1 MTLFYEYFI
10 NSKRNKLTFTC
21 QSVKVNFVSKI
32 KDLTSGSIFSQII
45 KLAIPIIA
53 TSFVQMAYNMIDMA
67 WLGNVGSETAGAV
80 GMASYLVWLG
90 SSLILIPKIGAEVC
104 VSQSIGRKNMN
115 EAIAFTRNAFGLSFA
130 IAIGFAMLVWLF
142 TGPIIN
148 LFQIE
153 SDFVNQTA
161 YVYLRIVAIGMPF
174 TYSNITLSGIYN
186 GTGNTKIPFY
196 ANAVGLIINMIIDP
210 ILIFG
215 WGAIPAMGAE
225 GAAIATVGSQLLVFG
240 IFIYLLKGKNRPVPT
255 KRYLGKLKKQFLSP
269 ILKIGGPVA
278 LQSACF
284 ALLAMVLARVM
295 NNIAQ
300 GNSMPLSVQSIGSQI
315 EALSW
320 MTALG
325 FSSALGTFTG
335 QNYGAKRWDRIQKG
349 FFITLGI
356 ASVLG
361 LISTAL
367 FYFFGTEVFTLFIK
381 GNEPAVLKM
390 GAVYLI
396 ILSYSQV
403 FMCVEITATGAF
415 NGIGKAM
422 PPAIIGITG
431 NLLRIP
437 FAFLFAYTLV
447 DLLPLFQEYI
457 NHDFVP
463 VTAVWWGLTLSSI
476 LKGSVLFLGFIILL
490 LRHPENDQELPFQK
504 KWISLLPSRLRQQT
518 IIVSP
523 IESEENKNN
532 KKEL

>member
-1 MTLFYEYFI
+1 M
-10 NSKRNKLTFTC
+10 SH
-21 QSVKVNFVSKI
+21 I
-32 KDLTSGSIFSQII
+32 KDLTSGNIFSQIL

-67 WLGNVGSETAGAV
+67 WLGNVGSETVGAV

-90 SSLILIPKIGAEVC
+90 SSLMYIPKIGAEVC
-104 VSQSIGRKNMN
+104 ISQSIGRKNMN
-115 EAIAFTRNAFGLSFA
+115 EATAFTRNALGLSF
-130 IAIGFAMLVWLF
+130 ILSIGFAILVWLF
-142 TGPIIN
+142 TGTIIS

-161 YVYLRIVAIGMPF
+161 FIYLRIVAIGMPF

-186 GTGNTKIPFY
+186 GTGKTKTPFFV
-196 ANAVGLIINMIIDP
+196 NAIGLIVNIIIDP

-225 GAAIATVGSQLLVFG
+225 GAAIATVSSQLLVFG
-240 IFIYLLKGKNRPVPT
+240 IFIFLLKGKYQPLST
-255 KRYLGKLKKQFLSP
+255 KHYLGKLQKQFLKP
-269 ILKIGGPVA
+269 IVKIGGPVT

-284 ALLAMVLARVM
+284 ALLAIVLARVM
-295 NNIAQ
+295 NDIAQ
-300 GNSMPLSVQSIGSQI
+300 GNSMPLSVQSIGSQV

-349 FFITLGI
+349 FFVTLGI

-367 FYFFGTEVFTLFIK
+367 FYFFGAEVFSLFIK
-381 GNEPAVLKM
+381 QNEPAVLKM
-390 GAVYLI
+390 GIVYLI

-422 PPAIIGITG
+422 PPSIIGIIG

-437 FAFLFAYTLV
+437 FAFIFAYSLV
-447 DLLPLFQEYI
+447 DILPLFQEYLS
-457 NHDFVP
+457 HDSVP

-476 LKGSVLFLGFIILL
+476 LKGSFLFLGFIIML
-490 LRHPENDQELPFQK
+490 LRHPENDHELPFQK
-504 KWISLLPSRLRQQT
+504 KWISLLPNRLRQQAV
-518 IIVSP
+518 IVSQ
-523 IESEENKNN
+523 INTEEESEQ
-532 KKEL
+532 